1 MATKRWQGDARAIA
15 DVWTFTPG
23 GTIASG
29 STFTFTVAG
38 KAVVYTST
46 GATAAIV
53 SAGVTALWNSTDNP
67 LPPEFREYE
76 AVDGT
81 GTVVFTHRTK
91 GVSGT
96 IACAAGG
103 SGSPSVTM
111 DHTVSATGPNF
122 IDNAANWSDGAAP
135 SNSDVLVYDSGSVD
149 CLHGD
154 ISSLTG
160 ITIKVLDG
168 YTGRIGLPEFNG
180 SGSNSYP
187 EYREKYIKIDGGTLE
202 VDNAAA
208 TRVRVDFQSTLATLI
223 VRNTG
228 ARQDAIPVVTV
239 KGGASSSRA
248 DITRGDVGLAFF
260 AGETVNFPTVNIS
273 YVDRQ
278 ESDANVYIGP
288 GTAGSPTTITTL
300 TKSGGN
306 LVNHAAVTTFRQLP
320 GGGVTTQMAGGVT
333 TATVDGGRLNYNSS
347 GTLATGSV
355 SGDGFLDFDGDTRA
369 KTVTN
374 PIDIYGGQAR
384 LRDSRGVVASLVVD
398 CNAGSTAAQID
409 RGTTYRLTY
418 GSVA

>member
-1 MATKRWQGDARAIA
+1 MPATKRWQGDARAIA

-81 GTVVFTHRTK
+81 GTVVFTQRTK
-91 GVSGT
+91 GKPGT

-103 SGSPSVTM
+103 SGTPSVTISN
-111 DHTVSATGPNF
+111 TTAATGPHHV
-122 IDNAANWSDGAAP
+122 DNAANWSDGAAP
-135 SNSDVLVYDSGSVD
+135 GNDDVLVFDSGSVD
-149 CLHGD
+149 CLYGD

-160 ITIKVLDG
+160 ITIKVLEG
-168 YTGRIGLPEFNG
+168 YTGKIGLPEYNG

-187 EYREKYIKIDGGTLE
+187 EYREKYVKITGGTLE
-202 VDNAAA
+202 VDCSTA

-228 ARQDAIPVVTV
+228 QREDNLPAVTI

-248 DITRGDVGLAFF
+248 DITRGDVALAYF
-260 AGETVNFPTVNIS
+260 AGETANFPTVNIAF
-273 YVDRQ
+273 VERQ
-278 ESDANVYIGP
+278 ESDANVFIGS
-288 GTAGSPTTITTL
+288 GASTVTTL

-306 LVNHAAVTTFRQLP
+306 LVNHAAVTTFRQTP

-333 TATVDGGRLNYNSS
+333 TATVDGGRYAYNSS
-347 GTLATGSV
+347 GTLATASA
-355 SGDGFLDFDGDTRA
+355 SGDGFIDFDGDTRA

-374 PIDIYGGQAR
+374 PIDLFGDKSR
-384 LRDSRGVVASLVVD
+384 LRDTRGVVASLVVD
-398 CNAGSTAAQID
+398 CNSGATGAQID
-409 RGTTYRLTY
+409 RGTTYRLTF